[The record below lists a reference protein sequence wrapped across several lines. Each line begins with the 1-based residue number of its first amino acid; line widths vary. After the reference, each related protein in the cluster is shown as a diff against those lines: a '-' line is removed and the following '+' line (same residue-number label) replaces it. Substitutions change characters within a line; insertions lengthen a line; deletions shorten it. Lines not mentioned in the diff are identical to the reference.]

1 MGMLKDDDVAFAA
14 GRLEQEVCWPDFWEE
29 DVRRSSDI
37 FGFFK
42 ESKETDSD
50 LDLESR

>member
-1 MGMLKDDDVAFAA
+1 MGILKDDDVAFAA
-14 GRLEQEVCWPDFWEE
+14 DRPEWEVCCPDFWEE
-29 DVRRSSDI
+29 DVRGSSDI

-50 LDLESR
+50 LEFESR